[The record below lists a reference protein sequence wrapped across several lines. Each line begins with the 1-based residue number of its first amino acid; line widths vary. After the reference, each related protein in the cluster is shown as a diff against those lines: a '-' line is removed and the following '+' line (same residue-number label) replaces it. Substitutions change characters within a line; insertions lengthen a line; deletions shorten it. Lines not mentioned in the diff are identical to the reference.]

1 MGGWAGGGG
10 VGGGDGWEAGGGLK
24 LPYAHDSSA
33 VSSESDSIHWTGRH
47 SRWQQFGISHI
58 LIGATHWPHRPCIAP
73 WWFDRVGN
81 KPSVKADLTIYS
93 YVLGIF
99 R

>member
-1 MGGWAGGGG
+1 MGSRRRVKASIRTHTAMLCLQR
-10 VGGGDGWEAGGGLK
+10 VTER
-24 LPYAHDSSA
+24 
-33 VSSESDSIHWTGRH
+33 DSIHRTGQD
-47 SRWQQFGISHI
+47 SRWQQSGTSHI
-58 LIGATHWPHRPCIAP
+58 LISAIHWPHRPCIAP

-81 KPSVKADLTIYS
+81 KPSVKADLAIYS

>member
-1 MGGWAGGGG
+1 MLCFQQQ
-10 VGGGDGWEAGGGLK
+10 VTER
-24 LPYAHDSSA
+24 
-33 VSSESDSIHWTGRH
+33 ESIHRTGQDSH
-47 SRWQQFGISHI
+47 WQQSDTSHI
-58 LIGATHWPHRPCIAP
+58 LISATHWPHRPFIAP

-81 KPSVKADLTIYS
+81 KPSVKADLVIYN